1 VLTEP
6 LDKKE
11 EASSRSLRFLLILEE
26 VARIGVPV
34 TPTEVNKS
42 LCLPKQ
48 TLHRIF
54 ITLEDAGFL
63 QRELDGKH
71 YSPGPRT
78 RTISL
83 GIMSSVRVRAARLA
97 VMNALAKQIGETCN
111 LVIPDRLNMIYL
123 DRVETNWPL
132 RIQFPIGTHVPFH
145 CTASGKLF
153 LSSLSQPRLKPILK
167 AGEFDRLTDN
177 TITEPD
183 RLEAAIGQ
191 IRKAGYATDNEEFVP
206 GMIAVATPVLDVNDR
221 MVASLAFH
229 APTPRM
235 KLKEAIT
242 HLDVLQSAA
251 NQLSDIL
258 REEAK

>member
-1 VLTEP
+1 MITEP
-6 LDKKE
+6 LDKKD

-34 TPTEVNKS
+34 TPTEVNRT
-42 LCLPKQ
+42 LGLPKQ

-54 ITLEDAGFL
+54 TTLEDAGFL
-63 QRELDGKH
+63 QRELDGKN
-71 YSPGPRT
+71 YSPGPRM
-78 RTISL
+78 RAMSL
-83 GIMSSVRVRAARLA
+83 GTMSSVRVRAARLA

-111 LVIPDRLNMIYL
+111 LVIPDRHDMIYL

-132 RIQFPIGTHVPFH
+132 RIQFSVGTHVPFH

-153 LSSLSQPRLKPILK
+153 LSSLRSSRLNPILK
-167 AGEFDRLTDN
+167 AGEFDQLTDN
-177 TITEPD
+177 TITDPD
-183 RLEAAIGQ
+183 NLKEAIDQ
-191 IRKAGYATDNEEFVP
+191 IREVGYATDNEEFVP
-206 GMIAVATPVLDVNDR
+206 GMVAIATPVLDANDR

-242 HLDVLQSAA
+242 YLDVLKSAA
-251 NQLSDIL
+251 SQLSDII
-258 REEAK
+258 REET